1 MQICSAG
8 ARPISLRRL
17 LPEAEFI
24 GTDDIAVAAF
34 SSDPRAVRR
43 GELFIA
49 LPGVREGVRKSVA
62 EATAR
67 GCGAILAERSVEACG
82 RPVCCVP
89 DVCDAYGRLC
99 QAMAGNPAEQLKVI
113 GVTGTSGTTTTS
125 WLIAAILAT
134 AGRSTGVVSS
144 LGCFDGV
151 GRAASPRTEASPA
164 RLARWMSKMVAN
176 DCSHAVLE
184 LSGKAIDRSILA
196 GLSLDAACVTNVSP
210 VLPRS
215 IAAGGGCVPLR
226 PQMLDYLAP
235 EGFAVFNADDPGSAP
250 YLAEVAVP
258 ALTISMQAAAEI
270 SGTFIE
276 RCPSEQTFLLTAG
289 SEAMPVRTRMIG
301 AGHVYNC
308 LTAAAAGLAYGI
320 DLATVVRGLETVEQI
335 PGRLERIE
343 CGQSFNVFVDG
354 AQTAIALDSALK
366 TLREVVSGR
375 LICVFGG
382 DETLRGEDLRL
393 LGRTLEAGANLAVIT
408 GSGDNN
414 EDDQALADEI
424 IAGFQQPQAARQIA
438 DRGAAIAWAL
448 GHARQGDCVLI
459 AGKRH
464 DARTG
469 SDEAPEFDDRQAA
482 RDWLYKELG
491 GPSFGHRAVKR
502 RGRGA

>member
-1 MQICSAG
+1 MQTCSAG

-17 LPEAEFI
+17 LPEAEFF

-34 SSDPRAVRR
+34 SSDSRTVRR

-49 LPGVREGVRKSVA
+49 LPGAREGVQESVDR
-62 EATAR
+62 ATAR
-67 GCGAILAERSVEACG
+67 GCGAVLAERPVEAGG
-82 RPVCCVP
+82 RPVCYVA
-89 DVCDAYGRLC
+89 DVRDAYGRLC
-99 QAMAGNPAEQLKVI
+99 QAMAGNPAERLKVI
-113 GVTGTSGTTTTS
+113 GVTGTSGKTTTS

-164 RLARWMSKMVAN
+164 RLARWMSKMATN
-176 DCSHAVLE
+176 ECSHAVLE
-184 LSGKAIDRSILA
+184 LSCESLDRSLIA
-196 GLSLDAACVTNVSP
+196 GVSLDAACVTNVLP
-210 VLPRS
+210 VLPGS
-215 IAAGGGCVPLR
+215 TASGGVR
-226 PQMLDYLAP
+226 PVRPRMLDYLAP

-250 YLAEVAVP
+250 QLAEVAVP

-270 SGTFIE
+270 SGAFIE

-308 LTAAAAGLAYGI
+308 LTAAAVGLAYGI

-354 AQTAIALDSALK
+354 AQTPIALGSALG

-393 LGRTLEAGANLAVIT
+393 LGRTLEAGVNLAVIT
-408 GSGDNN
+408 GAGDKN
-414 EDDQALADEI
+414 DDEEAHADEI
-424 IAGFQQPQAARQIA
+424 IAGFRQPRAARRIA

-448 GHARQGDCVLI
+448 GHAGPGDCVLI
-459 AGKRH
+459 AGRRH

-482 RDWLYKELG
+482 RDWLYRE
-491 GPSFGHRAVKR
+491 FGEPNFRHRVVKR